1 MREKLLRQRD
11 SHFMEIITQAVG
23 WKEIIISI
31 LLTLNLLFLG
41 SKEFDLGVMSGH
53 LILATG
59 QISYLKK
66 ICDNYP
72 DKIDIMKRTYC
83 AIEIIRRLIGYAQL
97 PIKRSIS
104 EKSNLLK
111 LSKELIIN

>member
-1 MREKLLRQRD
+1 M
-11 SHFMEIITQAVG
+11 
-23 WKEIIISI
+23 IISI
-31 LLTLNLLFLG
+31 LLILNLFLG

-72 DKIDIMKRTYC
+72 DKIDNNEVAIYC
-83 AIEIIRRLIGYAQL
+83 AIDY
-97 PIKRSIS
+97 KT
-104 EKSNLLK
+104 
-111 LSKELIIN
+111 INWVCSVTY